1 MNYNR
6 KIMRLELSAEK
17 ALNGGYYYAELL
29 LPAADYEI
37 KDAMQRTRAGGR
49 ENTVEVSILECD
61 ILPDLQDIRLDT
73 FSLDELNFL
82 AKRLA
87 SLPDE
92 ELPVFYAVTEQI
104 FNDAD
109 ENPVSIK
116 DLINCTYGLDTVP
129 VAHNVSN
136 LSELGRFAFEN
147 ELLSDLEGIPESAVP
162 FLNAEQIGRVQQKND
177 NGVFE
182 GRLYIPT
189 VHYDRP
195 EIYDGVTLPEEEPE
209 NAAFLLKVG
218 AYPKSAFF
226 DEDPALHDLC
236 LPADS
241 DELFNVTA
249 KCGEPEINLCFCYEF
264 YSSIPQITSDMFD
277 SMEEIDELNT
287 LAQRIAAMSESEQTK
302 FKAVLDAENTASIH
316 DALNA
321 AQNLWRYEFTA
332 EPDTADAFFKKY
344 ILENTSTEFDS
355 RWLENL
361 LPRNEADKLLG
372 RIGAAVTDYGVISA
386 RNGHLFKPVPYD
398 EPEAKEL
405 KTQAMTEEKLDVI
418 EILDRRALFSNGRLM
433 PEQIPEGLYAY
444 DLRHSDD
451 GGRFCSIEPKVGVN
465 HGGTVLMRD
474 ILDFGESG
482 YIPLDEDTEPNF
494 LGETRQYR
502 SLPRKKPRT
511 KPCRWEVCNMSIST
525 VTTDDLRHMNGKEGL
540 VLQGCGGD
548 PQEWLD
554 GINELLTDE
563 GILKDGSKFENISVF
578 QNGSLTNILFPFEDG
593 VEIDMGKLAM
603 WRLHSHEQFGGTW
616 LSDYVPNR
624 LGGFITEHEPDKIKP
639 DCRLIGEDG
648 NIFNLMGLA
657 ARTLRHNGLA
667 EQATEMAGR
676 IHECGSYDEALC
688 IIGEYVNITG
698 SEESEDEDEGMGMR
712 L

>member
-1 MNYNR
+1 MTYNR

-37 KDAMQRTRAGGR
+37 KDAMQRTRAVGR

-61 ILPDLQDIRLDT
+61 ILPELQDIRLDT
-73 FSLDELNFL
+73 FSLDELNFF

-92 ELPVFYAVTEQI
+92 ELPVFYAVTDEV
-104 FNDAD
+104 FRAADNDGL
-109 ENPVSIK
+109 VSIK
-116 DLINCTYGLDTVP
+116 DLINSTYGLDTVP

-136 LSELGRFAFEN
+136 LAGLGRFAFEN
-147 ELLSDLEGIPESAVP
+147 ELLSDLDGIPESAVP
-162 FLNAEQIGRVQQKND
+162 FLNAEQIGRVQQKNY

-189 VHYDRP
+189 VHYERP
-195 EIYDGVTLPEEEPE
+195 EIYDGVTLPDEEPE
-209 NAAFLLKVG
+209 PSDFAIRLLVSGTPEHIKGDPVDRAIWLNLPMASDILTNYAAAFN
-218 AYPKSAFF
+218 
-226 DEDPALHDLC
+226 E
-236 LPADS
+236 ADIGDCVYYDFES
-241 DELFNVTA
+241 V
-249 KCGEPEINLCFCYEF
+249 
-264 YSSIPQITSDMFD
+264 IPQITSDMFE
-277 SMEEIDELNT
+277 SMEEIDELNS
-287 LAQRIAAMSESEQTK
+287 LAQRITRMSEAEQVK
-302 FKAVLDAENTASIH
+302 FKAILDAENTTSIH
-316 DALNA
+316 DALNV
-321 AQNLWRYEFTA
+321 AQNLWRYKFTA

-344 ILENTSTEFDS
+344 ILENTSAEFDS

-386 RNGHLFKPVPYD
+386 RNGHLFEPVPYD

-418 EILDRRALFSNGRLM
+418 EVLDRRALFSNGRLM

-494 LGETRQYR
+494 LGDEMTP
-502 SLPRKKPRT
+502 SEFAEE
-511 KPCRWEVCNMSIST
+511 EV
-525 VTTDDLRHMNGKEGL
+525 
-540 VLQGCGGD
+540 Q
-548 PQEWLD
+548 
-554 GINELLTDE
+554 
-563 GILKDGSKFENISVF
+563 
-578 QNGSLTNILFPFEDG
+578 
-593 VEIDMGKLAM
+593 
-603 WRLHSHEQFGGTW
+603 
-616 LSDYVPNR
+616 
-624 LGGFITEHEPDKIKP
+624 
-639 DCRLIGEDG
+639 
-648 NIFNLMGLA
+648 
-657 ARTLRHNGLA
+657 
-667 EQATEMAGR
+667 
-676 IHECGSYDEALC
+676 DEAMQM
-688 IIGEYVNITG
+688 G
-698 SEESEDEDEGMGMR
+698 GM
-712 L
+712 

>member
-1 MNYNR
+1 MDYNR

-61 ILPDLQDIRLDT
+61 ILPELQDIRLDT
-73 FSLDELNFL
+73 FSLDELNFF

-87 SLPDE
+87 SLPNE

-104 FNDAD
+104 FGDAD
-109 ENPVSIK
+109 ENENPVSIK

-136 LSELGRFAFEN
+136 LAELGRFAFEN
-147 ELLSDLEGIPESAVP
+147 ELLSDLDGIPESAVP

-195 EIYDGVTLPEEEPE
+195 EIYDGVTLPDEESESSDFAICLLVSGTPE
-209 NAAFLLKVG
+209 HIKGDPVDRAIWLSLPMASDILANYAAAFK
-218 AYPKSAFF
+218 
-226 DEDPALHDLC
+226 
-236 LPADS
+236 
-241 DELFNVTA
+241 
-249 KCGEPEINLCFCYEF
+249 
-264 YSSIPQITSDMFD
+264 
-277 SMEEIDELNT
+277 
-287 LAQRIAAMSESEQTK
+287 
-302 FKAVLDAENTASIH
+302 
-316 DALNA
+316 
-321 AQNLWRYEFTA
+321 
-332 EPDTADAFFKKY
+332 
-344 ILENTSTEFDS
+344 FDS

-372 RIGAAVTDYGVISA
+372 RIGASVTDYGVISA
-386 RNGHLFKPVPYD
+386 RNGQLFKPVPYD

-418 EILDRRALFSNGRLM
+418 EVLDRRALFSNGRLM

-451 GGRFCSIEPKVGVN
+451 GDRFCSIEPEVGVN

-482 YIPLDEDTEPNF
+482 YIPLNEDTEPNF
-494 LGETRQYR
+494 LGKT
-502 SLPRKKPRT
+502 
-511 KPCRWEVCNMSIST
+511 MT
-525 VTTDDLRHMNGKEGL
+525 VSE
-540 VLQGCGGD
+540 
-548 PQEWLD
+548 
-554 GINELLTDE
+554 
-563 GILKDGSKFENISVF
+563 F
-578 QNGSLTNILFPFEDG
+578 
-593 VEIDMGKLAM
+593 
-603 WRLHSHEQFGGTW
+603 
-616 LSDYVPNR
+616 
-624 LGGFITEHEPDKIKP
+624 
-639 DCRLIGEDG
+639 
-648 NIFNLMGLA
+648 
-657 ARTLRHNGLA
+657 A
-667 EQATEMAGR
+667 EEEAQ
-676 IHECGSYDEALC
+676 DEAMQM
-688 IIGEYVNITG
+688 G
-698 SEESEDEDEGMGMR
+698 GM
-712 L
+712 

>member
-61 ILPDLQDIRLDT
+61 ILPELQDIRLDT
-73 FSLDELNFL
+73 FSLDELNFF

-136 LSELGRFAFEN
+136 LAELGRFAFEN

-189 VHYDRP
+189 VHYERP
-195 EIYDGVTLPEEEPE
+195 EVYDGVTLPEEEPE

-218 AYPKSAFF
+218 AYPKSAFS

-241 DELFNVTA
+241 DELFNVTD

-277 SMEEIDELNT
+277 SMRDRPMEFIRELGFLSLNSRDDFAILKKFFEKEEFTEDYLKAQLDLTEILLPEVTAKEVRT
-287 LAQRIAAMSESEQTK
+287 LYSAARNDHDLRRAAMFLKLIRYSYSSGCKSFACQPFSLRTLFALVQDFAKRCENVVIENQDFETLIKHYDRPTTFTYCDPPYFTSEYVYDCGFTWEDHLRLYHALAGMKGK
-302 FKAVLDAENTASIH
+302 FLLSYNDCPEIRELYKEYNFFDFKRVHSM
-316 DALNA
+316 
-321 AQNLWRYEFTA
+321 AQKYEAGKEFPELLIANYDLFERERQQPHQLT
-332 EPDTADAFFKKY
+332 
-344 ILENTSTEFDS
+344 LFDS
-355 RWLENL
+355 I
-361 LPRNEADKLLG
+361 DK
-372 RIGAAVTDYGVISA
+372 
-386 RNGHLFKPVPYD
+386 
-398 EPEAKEL
+398 
-405 KTQAMTEEKLDVI
+405 
-418 EILDRRALFSNGRLM
+418 
-433 PEQIPEGLYAY
+433 
-444 DLRHSDD
+444 
-451 GGRFCSIEPKVGVN
+451 
-465 HGGTVLMRD
+465 
-474 ILDFGESG
+474 
-482 YIPLDEDTEPNF
+482 PLDYE
-494 LGETRQYR
+494 
-502 SLPRKKPRT
+502 K
-511 KPCRWEVCNMSIST
+511 
-525 VTTDDLRHMNGKEGL
+525 
-540 VLQGCGGD
+540 
-548 PQEWLD
+548 
-554 GINELLTDE
+554 
-563 GILKDGSKFENISVF
+563 ILKENIVC
-578 QNGSLTNILFPFEDG
+578 
-593 VEIDMGKLAM
+593 
-603 WRLHSHEQFGGTW
+603 R
-616 LSDYVPNR
+616 
-624 LGGFITEHEPDKIKP
+624 IK
-639 DCRLIGEDG
+639 R
-648 NIFNLMGLA
+648 
-657 ARTLRHNGLA
+657 
-667 EQATEMAGR
+667 
-676 IHECGSYDEALC
+676 
-688 IIGEYVNITG
+688 
-698 SEESEDEDEGMGMR
+698 
-712 L
+712 

>member
-1 MNYNR
+1 MTYNR

-37 KDAMQRTRAGGR
+37 KDAMQRTRAVGR

-61 ILPDLQDIRLDT
+61 ILPEMQDIRLDT

-82 AKRLA
+82 AKRLV
-87 SLPDE
+87 SLTDE
-92 ELPVFYAVTEQI
+92 EMPVFYAVTDEV
-104 FNDAD
+104 FRAADNDGL
-109 ENPVSIK
+109 VSIK
-116 DLINCTYGLDTVP
+116 DLINSTYGLDTVP

-147 ELLSDLEGIPESAVP
+147 ELLSDLEGIPESAVL

-195 EIYDGVTLPEEEPE
+195 EIYDGVTLPEEEAEASDFAIRLFVSGSPE
-209 NAAFLLKVG
+209 HIEGNPVDRAIWLNLPMASDILANYAAAFN
-218 AYPKSAFF
+218 
-226 DEDPALHDLC
+226 E
-236 LPADS
+236 ADIGDCVYYDFES
-241 DELFNVTA
+241 V
-249 KCGEPEINLCFCYEF
+249 
-264 YSSIPQITSDMFD
+264 IPQITSEMFG
-277 SMEEIDELNT
+277 SMSDVQALNKLAAEIS
-287 LAQRIAAMSESEQTK
+287 IMSETEQVK
-302 FKAVLDAENTASIH
+302 FKAVLDAGNTASIH

-332 EPDTADAFFKKY
+332 EPDTADVFFKKY

-355 RWLENL
+355 KWLENL

-418 EILDRRALFSNGRLM
+418 EVLDRRALFSNGRLM

-451 GGRFCSIEPKVGVN
+451 GSRFCSIEPKVGVN

-494 LGETRQYR
+494 LGET
-502 SLPRKKPRT
+502 
-511 KPCRWEVCNMSIST
+511 MT
-525 VTTDDLRHMNGKEGL
+525 VSEFAEEEAQDETM
-540 VLQGCGGD
+540 QMGG
-548 PQEWLD
+548 
-554 GINELLTDE
+554 
-563 GILKDGSKFENISVF
+563 
-578 QNGSLTNILFPFEDG
+578 
-593 VEIDMGKLAM
+593 M
-603 WRLHSHEQFGGTW
+603 
-616 LSDYVPNR
+616 
-624 LGGFITEHEPDKIKP
+624 
-639 DCRLIGEDG
+639 
-648 NIFNLMGLA
+648 
-657 ARTLRHNGLA
+657 
-667 EQATEMAGR
+667 
-676 IHECGSYDEALC
+676 
-688 IIGEYVNITG
+688 
-698 SEESEDEDEGMGMR
+698 
-712 L
+712 

>member
-6 KIMRLELSAEK
+6 KIMRLELSAENP
-17 ALNGGYYYAELL
+17 AHGGYYYAELL
-29 LPAADYEI
+29 LPAADYEL
-37 KDAMQRTRAGGR
+37 KDAMQRTRAVGR
-49 ENTVEVSILECD
+49 ENTVEVSIPECD
-61 ILPDLQDIRLDT
+61 ILPELQDIRLDT

-82 AKRLA
+82 AKRLS

-136 LSELGRFAFEN
+136 LAELGRFAFEN

-195 EIYDGVTLPEEEPE
+195 EIYDGKSLPEEEAE
-209 NAAFLLKVG
+209 NSAFLLKVG
-218 AYPKSAFF
+218 SYPKHNFSAGT
-226 DEDPALHDLC
+226 PALYDLR

-241 DELFNVTA
+241 DKLFNITRA
-249 KCGEPEINLCFCYEF
+249 CGEPEINLCFCYEF
-264 YSSIPQITSDMFD
+264 YSSVPQITSDMFE
-277 SMEEIDELNT
+277 SMEGIDELNC
-287 LAQRIAAMSESEQTK
+287 LAQRITRMSEAEQVK

-316 DALNA
+316 DTLNA

-332 EPDTADAFFKKY
+332 EPDTADTFFKKY
-344 ILENTSTEFDS
+344 IYENTSTEFDS

-361 LPRNEADKLLG
+361 LPRNEADRLLG

-386 RNGHLFKPVPYD
+386 RNGHLFEPVPYD

-405 KTQAMTEEKLDVI
+405 KTQALTEEKLDVI
-418 EILDRRALFSNGRLM
+418 EVLDRRALFSNGRLM

-451 GGRFCSIEPKVGVN
+451 GDRFCAIEPKVGVN

-474 ILDFGESG
+474 ILDFGENG
-482 YIPLDEDTEPNF
+482 YIPLDEETEPNF
-494 LGETRQYR
+494 LGET
-502 SLPRKKPRT
+502 
-511 KPCRWEVCNMSIST
+511 MT
-525 VTTDDLRHMNGKEGL
+525 VSE
-540 VLQGCGGD
+540 
-548 PQEWLD
+548 
-554 GINELLTDE
+554 
-563 GILKDGSKFENISVF
+563 F
-578 QNGSLTNILFPFEDG
+578 
-593 VEIDMGKLAM
+593 
-603 WRLHSHEQFGGTW
+603 
-616 LSDYVPNR
+616 
-624 LGGFITEHEPDKIKP
+624 
-639 DCRLIGEDG
+639 
-648 NIFNLMGLA
+648 
-657 ARTLRHNGLA
+657 A
-667 EQATEMAGR
+667 EEEAQ
-676 IHECGSYDEALC
+676 DEAMQM
-688 IIGEYVNITG
+688 G
-698 SEESEDEDEGMGMR
+698 GM
-712 L
+712 

>member
-1 MNYNR
+1 MTYNR

-37 KDAMQRTRAGGR
+37 KDAMQKTRAVGR

-61 ILPDLQDIRLDT
+61 ILPELQDIRLDT

-82 AKRLA
+82 AKRLL
-87 SLPDE
+87 SFPNE

-136 LSELGRFAFEN
+136 LAELGRFAFEN

-195 EIYDGVTLPEEEPE
+195 EVYDGVTLPDEEPKISDF
-209 NAAFLLKVG
+209 AIRLLVSGTLEHTIGDPYEKAMWLSLPMETDTFNRYATVFNEADIG
-218 AYPKSAFF
+218 DCVYYGF
-226 DEDPALHDLC
+226 D
-236 LPADS
+236 S
-241 DELFNVTA
+241 V
-249 KCGEPEINLCFCYEF
+249 
-264 YSSIPQITSDMFD
+264 IPQITSDMFD
-277 SMEEIDELNT
+277 SMRDVYTLNT
-287 LAQRIAAMSESEQTK
+287 LAQRISAMSNYEQVK
-302 FKAVLDAENTASIH
+302 FKAVLDAENTASIQ
-316 DALNA
+316 DALNVA
-321 AQNLWRYEFTA
+321 NNLWRYEFTA
-332 EPDTADAFFKKY
+332 ETDTADAFFKKY
-344 ILENTSTEFDS
+344 IFENTSTEFDS
-355 RWLENL
+355 KWLENL

-372 RIGAAVTDYGVISA
+372 RLGATLTDYGVISA

-405 KTQAMTEEKLDVI
+405 KTQALTEEKLDVI
-418 EILDRRALFSNGRLM
+418 EVLDRRALFSNGRLM
-433 PEQIPEGLYAY
+433 PEEIPEGLYAY

-451 GGRFCSIEPKVGVN
+451 GDRFCAIEPKVGVN

-482 YIPLDEDTEPNF
+482 YIPLNEDTEPNF
-494 LGETRQYR
+494 LGDEMTPSEFAEEEAQDETMQ
-502 SLPRKKPRT
+502 
-511 KPCRWEVCNMSIST
+511 M
-525 VTTDDLRHMNGKEGL
+525 
-540 VLQGCGGD
+540 GG
-548 PQEWLD
+548 
-554 GINELLTDE
+554 
-563 GILKDGSKFENISVF
+563 
-578 QNGSLTNILFPFEDG
+578 
-593 VEIDMGKLAM
+593 M
-603 WRLHSHEQFGGTW
+603 
-616 LSDYVPNR
+616 
-624 LGGFITEHEPDKIKP
+624 
-639 DCRLIGEDG
+639 
-648 NIFNLMGLA
+648 
-657 ARTLRHNGLA
+657 
-667 EQATEMAGR
+667 
-676 IHECGSYDEALC
+676 
-688 IIGEYVNITG
+688 
-698 SEESEDEDEGMGMR
+698 
-712 L
+712 

>member
-1 MNYNR
+1 MIYNR
-6 KIMRLELSAEK
+6 KIMRLELSAE
-17 ALNGGYYYAELL
+17 NPVHGGYYYAELL
-29 LPAADYEI
+29 LPAADYEL
-37 KDAMQRTRAGGR
+37 KDAMQRTRAVGR
-49 ENTVEVSILECD
+49 ESTVEVSILECD
-61 ILPDLQDIRLDT
+61 ILPELQDIRLDT
-73 FSLDELNFL
+73 FSLDELNFF
-82 AKRLA
+82 AKRLG
-87 SLPDE
+87 SLPNE

-116 DLINCTYGLDTVP
+116 NLINCTYGLDTVP

-136 LSELGRFAFEN
+136 LAELGRFAFEN

-182 GRLYIPT
+182 GNLYIPT

-195 EIYDGVTLPEEEPE
+195 EIYDGKNLPEEEAE
-209 NAAFLLKVG
+209 NSVFLLKVG
-218 AYPKSAFF
+218 SYPKHSFSAGT
-226 DEDPALHDLC
+226 PALYDLR

-241 DELFNVTA
+241 DKLFNITRA
-249 KCGEPEINLCFCYEF
+249 CGEPEINLCFCYEF
-264 YSSIPQITSDMFD
+264 YSSVPQITSDIFE
-277 SMEEIDELNT
+277 SMEEIDELNS
-287 LAQRIAAMSESEQTK
+287 LAQRITRMSEAEQVK
-302 FKAVLDAENTASIH
+302 FKAILDTENTASIQ

-361 LPRNEADKLLG
+361 IPRNEADKLLG

-386 RNGHLFKPVPYD
+386 RNCHLFKPVPYD

-418 EILDRRALFSNGRLM
+418 EVLDRRALFSNGRLM

-451 GGRFCSIEPKVGVN
+451 GDRFCSIEPKVGVN

-494 LGETRQYR
+494 LGET
-502 SLPRKKPRT
+502 
-511 KPCRWEVCNMSIST
+511 MT
-525 VTTDDLRHMNGKEGL
+525 VSE
-540 VLQGCGGD
+540 
-548 PQEWLD
+548 
-554 GINELLTDE
+554 
-563 GILKDGSKFENISVF
+563 F
-578 QNGSLTNILFPFEDG
+578 
-593 VEIDMGKLAM
+593 
-603 WRLHSHEQFGGTW
+603 
-616 LSDYVPNR
+616 
-624 LGGFITEHEPDKIKP
+624 
-639 DCRLIGEDG
+639 
-648 NIFNLMGLA
+648 
-657 ARTLRHNGLA
+657 A
-667 EQATEMAGR
+667 EEEAQ
-676 IHECGSYDEALC
+676 DEAMQM
-688 IIGEYVNITG
+688 G
-698 SEESEDEDEGMGMR
+698 GM
-712 L
+712 

>member
-37 KDAMQRTRAGGR
+37 KDAMQRTRAVGR

-61 ILPDLQDIRLDT
+61 ILPELQDIRLDT
-73 FSLDELNFL
+73 FSLDELNFF

-87 SLPDE
+87 SLPNE

-116 DLINCTYGLDTVP
+116 DLINCTYSLDTVP

-177 NGVFE
+177 KGIFE
-182 GRLYIPT
+182 GNLYIPT

-195 EIYDGVTLPEEEPE
+195 EIYDGVTLPDEESSDFAIRLLVSGTPE
-209 NAAFLLKVG
+209 HIKGDPVDRAIWLNLPMASDILANYAAVFN
-218 AYPKSAFF
+218 
-226 DEDPALHDLC
+226 E
-236 LPADS
+236 ADIGDCVYYDFES
-241 DELFNVTA
+241 V
-249 KCGEPEINLCFCYEF
+249 
-264 YSSIPQITSDMFD
+264 IPQITSEMFG
-277 SMEEIDELNT
+277 SMSDVQALNKLAAEIS
-287 LAQRIAAMSESEQTK
+287 IMSEAEQVK
-302 FKAVLDAENTASIH
+302 FKAILDAENTASIH
-316 DALNA
+316 DALNVT
-321 AQNLWRYEFTA
+321 QNLWRYEFTA

-386 RNGHLFKPVPYD
+386 RNGHLFEPVPYD

-405 KTQAMTEEKLDVI
+405 KTQAMTDEKLDVI
-418 EILDRRALFSNGRLM
+418 EILDRKALFSNGRLM
-433 PEQIPEGLYAY
+433 PEQIPESLYAY

-451 GGRFCSIEPKVGVN
+451 GDRFCSIEPKVGVN

-494 LGETRQYR
+494 LGDEMTPSEFAEEEVQDET
-502 SLPRKKPRT
+502 
-511 KPCRWEVCNMSIST
+511 
-525 VTTDDLRHMNGKEGL
+525 
-540 VLQGCGGD
+540 LQMGG
-548 PQEWLD
+548 
-554 GINELLTDE
+554 
-563 GILKDGSKFENISVF
+563 
-578 QNGSLTNILFPFEDG
+578 
-593 VEIDMGKLAM
+593 M
-603 WRLHSHEQFGGTW
+603 
-616 LSDYVPNR
+616 
-624 LGGFITEHEPDKIKP
+624 
-639 DCRLIGEDG
+639 
-648 NIFNLMGLA
+648 
-657 ARTLRHNGLA
+657 
-667 EQATEMAGR
+667 
-676 IHECGSYDEALC
+676 
-688 IIGEYVNITG
+688 
-698 SEESEDEDEGMGMR
+698 
-712 L
+712 

>member
-1 MNYNR
+1 MTYNR

-37 KDAMQRTRAGGR
+37 KDAMQRVRAVGR

-61 ILPDLQDIRLDT
+61 ILPELQDIRLDT

-92 ELPVFYAVTEQI
+92 ELPVFYAVTDEV
-104 FNDAD
+104 FRAADNDGL
-109 ENPVSIK
+109 VSIK

-129 VAHNVSN
+129 IASGI
-136 LSELGRFAFEN
+136 SGPEALGRFAIEN
-147 ELLSDLEGIPESAVP
+147 GLLSDIDDIPESAIP

-177 NGVFE
+177 KGVFA
-182 GRLYIPT
+182 GNYYIPT
-189 VHYDRP
+189 VHYERS
-195 EIYDGVTLPEEEPE
+195 EVYDGVTLPEEEPK
-209 NAAFLLKVG
+209 NAVFLLKVG
-218 AYPKSAFF
+218 AYPKSAFS

-241 DELFNVTA
+241 DELFNVTD

-302 FKAVLDAENTASIH
+302 FKAVLDAENTASIQ
-316 DALNA
+316 DALNVA
-321 AQNLWRYEFTA
+321 HNLWRYEFTA

-344 ILENTSTEFDS
+344 IFENTSTEFDS

-372 RIGAAVTDYGVISA
+372 RIGAAVTDYGVISP

-398 EPEAKEL
+398 ETEAKEL
-405 KTQAMTEEKLDVI
+405 KTQALTEEKLDVI
-418 EILDRRALFSNGRLM
+418 EVLDRRALFSNGRLM

-451 GGRFCSIEPKVGVN
+451 GDRFCAIEPKVGVN

-494 LGETRQYR
+494 LGDEMTPSEFAEEEVQDET
-502 SLPRKKPRT
+502 
-511 KPCRWEVCNMSIST
+511 
-525 VTTDDLRHMNGKEGL
+525 
-540 VLQGCGGD
+540 LQMGG
-548 PQEWLD
+548 
-554 GINELLTDE
+554 
-563 GILKDGSKFENISVF
+563 
-578 QNGSLTNILFPFEDG
+578 
-593 VEIDMGKLAM
+593 M
-603 WRLHSHEQFGGTW
+603 
-616 LSDYVPNR
+616 
-624 LGGFITEHEPDKIKP
+624 
-639 DCRLIGEDG
+639 
-648 NIFNLMGLA
+648 
-657 ARTLRHNGLA
+657 
-667 EQATEMAGR
+667 
-676 IHECGSYDEALC
+676 
-688 IIGEYVNITG
+688 
-698 SEESEDEDEGMGMR
+698 
-712 L
+712 

>member
-1 MNYNR
+1 
-6 KIMRLELSAEK
+6 
-17 ALNGGYYYAELL
+17 
-29 LPAADYEI
+29 
-37 KDAMQRTRAGGR
+37 MQRARAVGR

-61 ILPDLQDIRLDT
+61 ILPELQDIRLDT

-87 SLPDE
+87 SLPNE
-92 ELPVFYAVTEQI
+92 ELPVFYAVTERI

-116 DLINCTYGLDTVP
+116 DLINCTYSLDTVP

-136 LSELGRFAFEN
+136 LAELGRFAFEN
-147 ELLSDLEGIPESAVP
+147 ELLSDLDGIPESAVP

-195 EIYDGVTLPEEEPE
+195 EVYDGKSLPEEEAE
-209 NAAFLLKVG
+209 NSVFLLKVG
-218 AYPKSAFF
+218 SYPKQSFSAGT
-226 DEDPALHDLC
+226 PALYDLR

-241 DELFNVTA
+241 DKLFNITRA
-249 KCGEPEINLCFCYEF
+249 CGEPEINLCFCYEF
-264 YSSIPQITSDMFD
+264 YSSVPQITSDMFE
-277 SMEEIDELNT
+277 SMEGIDELNC
-287 LAQRIAAMSESEQTK
+287 LAQRITRMSEAEQVK

-316 DALNA
+316 DALNV
-321 AQNLWRYEFTA
+321 AQNLWRYKFTA

-386 RNGHLFKPVPYD
+386 RNGHLFEPVPYD

-418 EILDRRALFSNGRLM
+418 EVLDRRALFSNGRLM

-494 LGETRQYR
+494 LGET
-502 SLPRKKPRT
+502 
-511 KPCRWEVCNMSIST
+511 MT
-525 VTTDDLRHMNGKEGL
+525 VSEFAEEEAQDETM
-540 VLQGCGGD
+540 QMGGM
-548 PQEWLD
+548 QL
-554 GINELLTDE
+554 
-563 GILKDGSKFENISVF
+563 
-578 QNGSLTNILFPFEDG
+578 
-593 VEIDMGKLAM
+593 
-603 WRLHSHEQFGGTW
+603 
-616 LSDYVPNR
+616 
-624 LGGFITEHEPDKIKP
+624 
-639 DCRLIGEDG
+639 
-648 NIFNLMGLA
+648 
-657 ARTLRHNGLA
+657 
-667 EQATEMAGR
+667 
-676 IHECGSYDEALC
+676 
-688 IIGEYVNITG
+688 
-698 SEESEDEDEGMGMR
+698 
-712 L
+712 

>member
-1 MNYNR
+1 MTYNR

-37 KDAMQRTRAGGR
+37 KDAMQRTRAVGR

-61 ILPDLQDIRLDT
+61 ILPELQDIRLDT
-73 FSLDELNFL
+73 FSLDELNFF

-182 GRLYIPT
+182 GNLYIPT

-195 EIYDGVTLPEEEPE
+195 EIYDGKNLPEEEAE
-209 NAAFLLKVG
+209 NSVFLLKVG
-218 AYPKSAFF
+218 SYPKHSFSAGT
-226 DEDPALHDLC
+226 PALYDLR

-241 DELFNVTA
+241 DKLFNITRA
-249 KCGEPEINLCFCYEF
+249 CGEPEINLCFCYEF
-264 YSSIPQITSDMFD
+264 YSSVPQITSDIFE
-277 SMEEIDELNT
+277 SMEEIDELNS
-287 LAQRIAAMSESEQTK
+287 LAQRITRMSEAEQVK
-302 FKAVLDAENTASIH
+302 FKAILDTENTASIQ

-344 ILENTSTEFDS
+344 IFENTSTEFDS
-355 RWLENL
+355 KWLENL

-418 EILDRRALFSNGRLM
+418 EVLDRRALFSNGRLM

-482 YIPLDEDTEPNF
+482 YIPLDEYTEPNF
-494 LGETRQYR
+494 LGETMTASEFAEEEIQDE
-502 SLPRKKPRT
+502 S
-511 KPCRWEVCNMSIST
+511 MQ
-525 VTTDDLRHMNGKEGL
+525 M
-540 VLQGCGGD
+540 GG
-548 PQEWLD
+548 
-554 GINELLTDE
+554 
-563 GILKDGSKFENISVF
+563 
-578 QNGSLTNILFPFEDG
+578 
-593 VEIDMGKLAM
+593 M
-603 WRLHSHEQFGGTW
+603 
-616 LSDYVPNR
+616 
-624 LGGFITEHEPDKIKP
+624 
-639 DCRLIGEDG
+639 
-648 NIFNLMGLA
+648 
-657 ARTLRHNGLA
+657 
-667 EQATEMAGR
+667 
-676 IHECGSYDEALC
+676 
-688 IIGEYVNITG
+688 
-698 SEESEDEDEGMGMR
+698 
-712 L
+712 

>member
-1 MNYNR
+1 M
-6 KIMRLELSAEK
+6 
-17 ALNGGYYYAELL
+17 
-29 LPAADYEI
+29 
-37 KDAMQRTRAGGR
+37 
-49 ENTVEVSILECD
+49 
-61 ILPDLQDIRLDT
+61 DT

-87 SLPDE
+87 SLPNE

-104 FNDAD
+104 FGDAD
-109 ENPVSIK
+109 ENENPISIK

-136 LSELGRFAFEN
+136 LAELGRFAFEN

-177 NGVFE
+177 KGIFE
-182 GRLYIPT
+182 GNLYIPT

-195 EIYDGVTLPEEEPE
+195 EVYDGKSLPEEEAE
-209 NAAFLLKVG
+209 NSVFLLKVG
-218 AYPKSAFF
+218 SYPKHSFSAGT
-226 DEDPALHDLC
+226 PALYDLR
-236 LPADS
+236 LPANS
-241 DELFNVTA
+241 DKLFNITRA
-249 KCGEPEINLCFCYEF
+249 CGEPEINLCSCYEF
-264 YSSIPQITSDMFD
+264 YSSVPQITSDMFE
-277 SMEEIDELNT
+277 SMEEIDELNS
-287 LAQRIAAMSESEQTK
+287 LAQRITRMSEAEQVK
-302 FKAVLDAENTASIH
+302 FKAILDAENTASIQ
-316 DALNA
+316 DALNV

-405 KTQAMTEEKLDVI
+405 KTQALTEEKLDVI
-418 EILDRRALFSNGRLM
+418 EVLDRRALFSNGRLI

-451 GGRFCSIEPKVGVN
+451 GDRFCSIEPKVGVN

-494 LGETRQYR
+494 LGETMTV
-502 SLPRKKPRT
+502 SEFAEE
-511 KPCRWEVCNMSIST
+511 EVQDET
-525 VTTDDLRHMNGKEGL
+525 
-540 VLQGCGGD
+540 LQMGG
-548 PQEWLD
+548 
-554 GINELLTDE
+554 
-563 GILKDGSKFENISVF
+563 
-578 QNGSLTNILFPFEDG
+578 
-593 VEIDMGKLAM
+593 M
-603 WRLHSHEQFGGTW
+603 
-616 LSDYVPNR
+616 
-624 LGGFITEHEPDKIKP
+624 
-639 DCRLIGEDG
+639 
-648 NIFNLMGLA
+648 
-657 ARTLRHNGLA
+657 
-667 EQATEMAGR
+667 
-676 IHECGSYDEALC
+676 
-688 IIGEYVNITG
+688 
-698 SEESEDEDEGMGMR
+698 
-712 L
+712 

>member
-37 KDAMQRTRAGGR
+37 KDAMQRTRAVGR
-49 ENTVEVSILECD
+49 ENTVEISILECD
-61 ILPDLQDIRLDT
+61 ILPELLDIRLDT

-82 AKRLA
+82 AKRL
-87 SLPDE
+87 SFLPDE

-136 LSELGRFAFEN
+136 LAELGRFAFEN

-177 NGVFE
+177 KGIFE
-182 GRLYIPT
+182 GNLYIPT

-195 EIYDGVTLPEEEPE
+195 EIYDGKSLPEEEPE

-218 AYPKSAFF
+218 AYPKSAFS

-241 DELFNVTA
+241 DKLFNITRA
-249 KCGEPEINLCFCYEF
+249 CGEPEIILCFCYEF
-264 YSSIPQITSDMFD
+264 YSSVPQITSDMFE
-277 SMEEIDELNT
+277 SMEEIDELNS
-287 LAQRIAAMSESEQTK
+287 LAQRITRMSEAEQVK
-302 FKAVLDAENTASIH
+302 FKAILDAENTASIH

-321 AQNLWRYEFTA
+321 AQNLWRYGFTA
-332 EPDTADAFFKKY
+332 ESHSADTFFKEY
-344 ILENTSTEFDS
+344 LSENTDTRFDN
-355 RWLENL
+355 RWLGGL
-361 LPRNEADKLLG
+361 FARNEGERLLG

-398 EPEAKEL
+398 EPETKEL
-405 KTQAMTEEKLDVI
+405 KTQALTEEKLDVI
-418 EILDRRALFSNGRLM
+418 EVLDRRALFSNGRLM
-433 PEQIPEGLYAY
+433 PEEIPEGLYAY
-444 DLRHSDD
+444 DLRHSDNGD
-451 GGRFCSIEPKVGVN
+451 RFCSIEPNVGVN

-494 LGETRQYR
+494 LGDEMTP
-502 SLPRKKPRT
+502 SEFAEE
-511 KPCRWEVCNMSIST
+511 EV
-525 VTTDDLRHMNGKEGL
+525 
-540 VLQGCGGD
+540 Q
-548 PQEWLD
+548 
-554 GINELLTDE
+554 
-563 GILKDGSKFENISVF
+563 
-578 QNGSLTNILFPFEDG
+578 
-593 VEIDMGKLAM
+593 
-603 WRLHSHEQFGGTW
+603 
-616 LSDYVPNR
+616 
-624 LGGFITEHEPDKIKP
+624 
-639 DCRLIGEDG
+639 
-648 NIFNLMGLA
+648 
-657 ARTLRHNGLA
+657 
-667 EQATEMAGR
+667 
-676 IHECGSYDEALC
+676 DEAMQM
-688 IIGEYVNITG
+688 G
-698 SEESEDEDEGMGMR
+698 GM
-712 L
+712 

>member
-37 KDAMQRTRAGGR
+37 KDAMQRTRAVGR

-61 ILPDLQDIRLDT
+61 ILPELQDIRLDT
-73 FSLDELNFL
+73 FSLDELNFF
-82 AKRLA
+82 AKRLS

-92 ELPVFYAVTEQI
+92 ERPVFYAVTEQI
-104 FNDAD
+104 FDDAD
-109 ENPVSIK
+109 NTENPVSIR

-177 NGVFE
+177 SGVFE

-218 AYPKSAFF
+218 AYPKSAFS

-264 YSSIPQITSDMFD
+264 YPSVPQITSDMFE
-277 SMEEIDELNT
+277 SMEEIDELNS
-287 LAQRIAAMSESEQTK
+287 LAQRITRMSEAEQVK
-302 FKAVLDAENTASIH
+302 FKAILDAENTASIQ
-316 DALNA
+316 DALNV

-344 ILENTSTEFDS
+344 IFENTSTEFDS
-355 RWLENL
+355 KWLENL

-372 RIGAAVTDYGVISA
+372 RLGAAVTDYGVISA
-386 RNGHLFKPVPYD
+386 RNGHLFEPVPYD

-405 KTQAMTEEKLDVI
+405 KTQALTEEKLDVI
-418 EILDRRALFSNGRLM
+418 EVLDRRALFSNGRLM

-451 GGRFCSIEPKVGVN
+451 GGRFCAIEPKVGVN

-474 ILDFGESG
+474 ILDFGENG

-494 LGETRQYR
+494 LGDTMTVSEFAEEETQ
-502 SLPRKKPRT
+502 
-511 KPCRWEVCNMSIST
+511 
-525 VTTDDLRHMNGKEGL
+525 
-540 VLQGCGGD
+540 
-548 PQEWLD
+548 
-554 GINELLTDE
+554 
-563 GILKDGSKFENISVF
+563 
-578 QNGSLTNILFPFEDG
+578 
-593 VEIDMGKLAM
+593 
-603 WRLHSHEQFGGTW
+603 
-616 LSDYVPNR
+616 
-624 LGGFITEHEPDKIKP
+624 
-639 DCRLIGEDG
+639 
-648 NIFNLMGLA
+648 
-657 ARTLRHNGLA
+657 
-667 EQATEMAGR
+667 
-676 IHECGSYDEALC
+676 DEAMQM
-688 IIGEYVNITG
+688 G
-698 SEESEDEDEGMGMR
+698 GM
-712 L
+712 

>member
-17 ALNGGYYYAELL
+17 SLNGGYYYAELL

-37 KDAMQRTRAGGR
+37 KDAMQRTRAVGR
-49 ENTVEVSILECD
+49 ESTVEVSILECD
-61 ILPDLQDIRLDT
+61 ILPELQDIRLDT
-73 FSLDELNFL
+73 FSLDELNFF

-87 SLPDE
+87 SLPNE
-92 ELPVFYAVTEQI
+92 ELPVFYAVTEKI
-104 FNDAD
+104 FGDAEES

-136 LSELGRFAFEN
+136 LAELGRFAFEN
-147 ELLSDLEGIPESAVP
+147 ELLSDLGDIPESAVP

-177 NGVFE
+177 SGVFE
-182 GRLYIPT
+182 GGLYIPT

-195 EIYDGVTLPEEEPE
+195 EIYDGKSLPEEETE
-209 NAAFLLKVG
+209 NSVFLLKVG
-218 AYPKSAFF
+218 AYPKSAFS

-241 DELFNVTA
+241 DELFNVTD

-302 FKAVLDAENTASIH
+302 FKAVLNAEDTATLKG
-316 DALNA
+316 ALDI

-344 ILENTSTEFDS
+344 IFENTSTEFDS
-355 RWLENL
+355 RWLKNL
-361 LPRNEADKLLG
+361 IPRNEADKLLG
-372 RIGAAVTDYGVISA
+372 RLGAAVTDYGVISA

-405 KTQAMTEEKLDVI
+405 KTQALTEEKLDVI
-418 EILDRRALFSNGRLM
+418 EVLDRRALFSNGRLM

-451 GGRFCSIEPKVGVN
+451 GDRFCSIEPKVGVN

-494 LGETRQYR
+494 LGET
-502 SLPRKKPRT
+502 
-511 KPCRWEVCNMSIST
+511 MT
-525 VTTDDLRHMNGKEGL
+525 VSE
-540 VLQGCGGD
+540 
-548 PQEWLD
+548 
-554 GINELLTDE
+554 
-563 GILKDGSKFENISVF
+563 F
-578 QNGSLTNILFPFEDG
+578 
-593 VEIDMGKLAM
+593 
-603 WRLHSHEQFGGTW
+603 
-616 LSDYVPNR
+616 
-624 LGGFITEHEPDKIKP
+624 
-639 DCRLIGEDG
+639 
-648 NIFNLMGLA
+648 
-657 ARTLRHNGLA
+657 A
-667 EQATEMAGR
+667 EEEAQ
-676 IHECGSYDEALC
+676 DEAMQM
-688 IIGEYVNITG
+688 G
-698 SEESEDEDEGMGMR
+698 GM
-712 L
+712 

>member
-1 MNYNR
+1 MTYNR

-29 LPAADYEI
+29 LPAADYEN
-37 KDAMQRTRAGGR
+37 KDAMQRTRAVGR

-61 ILPDLQDIRLDT
+61 ILPELQDIRLDT
-73 FSLDELNFL
+73 FSLDELNFF
-82 AKRLA
+82 AKRLS

-92 ELPVFYAVTEQI
+92 ERPVFYAVTEQI
-104 FNDAD
+104 FDNAD
-109 ENPVSIK
+109 NTENPVSIK

-177 NGVFE
+177 KGIFE
-182 GRLYIPT
+182 GNLYIPT

-195 EIYDGVTLPEEEPE
+195 EIYDGKSLPEEEAE
-209 NAAFLLKVG
+209 NSVFLLKVG
-218 AYPKSAFF
+218 SYPKHSFSAGT
-226 DEDPALHDLC
+226 PALYDLR

-241 DELFNVTA
+241 DKLFNITRA
-249 KCGEPEINLCFCYEF
+249 CGEPEINLCFCYEF
-264 YSSIPQITSDMFD
+264 YSSVPQITSDMFE
-277 SMEEIDELNT
+277 SMEEIDELNS
-287 LAQRIAAMSESEQTK
+287 LAQRITRMSEAEQVK
-302 FKAVLDAENTASIH
+302 FKAILDAENTASIQ

-372 RIGAAVTDYGVISA
+372 RLGAAVTDYGVISA
-386 RNGHLFKPVPYD
+386 RNGHLFEPVPYD

-418 EILDRRALFSNGRLM
+418 EVLDRRALFSNGRLM

-451 GGRFCSIEPKVGVN
+451 GDRFCSIEPKVGVN

-474 ILDFGESG
+474 ILDFGENG

-494 LGETRQYR
+494 LGET
-502 SLPRKKPRT
+502 
-511 KPCRWEVCNMSIST
+511 MT
-525 VTTDDLRHMNGKEGL
+525 VSE
-540 VLQGCGGD
+540 
-548 PQEWLD
+548 
-554 GINELLTDE
+554 
-563 GILKDGSKFENISVF
+563 F
-578 QNGSLTNILFPFEDG
+578 
-593 VEIDMGKLAM
+593 
-603 WRLHSHEQFGGTW
+603 
-616 LSDYVPNR
+616 
-624 LGGFITEHEPDKIKP
+624 
-639 DCRLIGEDG
+639 
-648 NIFNLMGLA
+648 
-657 ARTLRHNGLA
+657 A
-667 EQATEMAGR
+667 EEEAQ
-676 IHECGSYDEALC
+676 DEAMQM
-688 IIGEYVNITG
+688 G
-698 SEESEDEDEGMGMR
+698 GM
-712 L
+712 